1 MGVSLSILLYLQNIE
16 FDAYLRDKSGGK
28 TIETNESKFGYTRHE
43 PIGVVGQIIPW
54 NFPLYMMSWK
64 LGPAL
69 ATGNTVVLKPSELT
83 PLTALKVCDLINE
96 AGFPPGVGTLLVVPY
111 AAVVT

>member
-1 MGVSLSILLYLQNIE
+1 
-16 FDAYLRDKSGGK
+16 
-28 TIETNESKFGYTRHE
+28 
-43 PIGVVGQIIPW
+43 
-54 NFPLYMMSWK
+54 MMSWK

-96 AGFPPGVGTLLVVPY
+96 AGFPPGVGTLLIVPC
-111 AAVVT
+111 AVVVTQ